1 MLTKLV
7 KLLKMT
13 ILSAFW
19 LVFPPIFYW
28 LAKLWYPV
36 HKELRRLM
44 FVLSPII
51 LLFIFTSV
59 VYVYVLT
66 SDALRGSK
74 RTIERK
80 TEMEF
85 PSYSKNHFRY
95 FLNVLQSNSMS
106 SFHGDHSLGF
116 KAKLKPSQCDD
127 FFREIEQLI
136 NDTAYNLTNSTGV
149 LTRSWSVDRNG
160 NYSFYHLREKPE
172 EVLSIT
178 INPKTYDMSVGL
190 GTW

>member
-7 KLLKMT
+7 KFLKLLT
-13 ILSAFW
+13 LSAFW

-51 LLFIFTSV
+51 LIFIFTSV

-66 SDALRGSK
+66 TDVLRGSK

-85 PSYSKNHFRY
+85 PSYDRNDYSF
-95 FLNVLQSNSMS
+95 FLDVLRQNSMS
-106 SFHGDHSLGF
+106 TFNGDHSLGF
-116 KAKLKPSQCDD
+116 TAKLKPSQCEV
-127 FFREIEQLI
+127 FFKEIEQLM

-149 LTRSWSVDRNG
+149 LNRSWSVDRNG

-172 EVLSIT
+172 EILSIT
-178 INPKTYDMSVGL
+178 INPGTYEMSVGL